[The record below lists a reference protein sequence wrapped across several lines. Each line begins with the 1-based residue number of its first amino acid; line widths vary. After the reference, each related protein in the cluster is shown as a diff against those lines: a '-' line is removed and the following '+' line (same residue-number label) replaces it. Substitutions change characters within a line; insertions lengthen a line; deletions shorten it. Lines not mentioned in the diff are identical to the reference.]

1 MVCSTEGG
9 ASLIAVWPFSVL
21 HSITLIDKIA
31 YMKFP
36 HIKIEWTE
44 PMKLPV
50 TVSVRKLSNGYLI
63 GDVYFATEDKLVVEL
78 AKWVKEP
85 YANHDV
91 PEYKD

>member
-1 MVCSTEGG
+1 
-9 ASLIAVWPFSVL
+9 
-21 HSITLIDKIA
+21 
-31 YMKFP
+31 MKFP
-36 HIKIEWTE
+36 HIKISWSER
-44 PMKLPV
+44 MKQPV

-63 GDVYFATEDKLVVEL
+63 EDVYFATEDKLVTHL

>member
-1 MVCSTEGG
+1 
-9 ASLIAVWPFSVL
+9 
-21 HSITLIDKIA
+21 
-31 YMKFP
+31 MKFP
-36 HIKIEWTE
+36 HIKIVWTE

-50 TVSVRKLSNGYLI
+50 TVSVRKLDNGYLI